1 MNTFLRETKPLKTS
15 AAIVVN
21 APRVSLLL
29 LALASSVVLSFA
41 LRPQGFGALALI
53 ALIPG
58 MVAVYLEKSLF
69 RAAFYSYL
77 CMVGGVIVALEGL
90 LREFPFVFI
99 TGVLVYSSIFAFV
112 GAGVF
117 VLKKTWG
124 TKAILAFPIFWV
136 ALEFLVSQPVILGQW
151 ANPIMA
157 IGYTQFDTPLLQTAR
172 WSGVTG
178 TSFLVVAVNAVLT
191 FAFLER
197 HFTRFIPSAVLVVL
211 ILATLFIPTPTSQNV
226 GKPFRV
232 GIAQAYLPTLEYTIA
247 DFDLSAQKLIS
258 ERYKALL
265 AKLKQEKVN
274 LAVLPETALGGW
286 FTNLDQNPQILDA
299 LQGVSLALIGVKTS
313 SRSENDVLESRN
325 AILEFQRE
333 ANRIRE
339 VYAKKIPIP
348 MTEAGFTPGRNVG
361 LVRLGGVVFGL
372 GICWENTFPGLARDA
387 VQNGA
392 QVLVYQNSLLWA
404 GATATPVLHQRIS
417 AFRAVENAR
426 DVIHATAGGSSALIN
441 SSGHLIAV
449 APQVT
454 EAVVTGLVQARTGLT
469 VFGRYGDWF
478 GMLTGFS
485 AGFVLILN
493 GFISRKLRLKK

>member
-1 MNTFLRETKPLKTS
+1 MKTVSRATPALKTS
-15 AAIVVN
+15 DAIV
-21 APRVSLLL
+21 ASRVPLLL
-29 LALASSVVLSFA
+29 LAFTSSVLLSFA
-41 LRPQGFGALALI
+41 LRPQGFGTLALI

-58 MVAVYLEKSLF
+58 MIAISRESKLF
-69 RAAFYSYL
+69 KAALYSYL
-77 CMVGGVIVALEGL
+77 CSVGAVVVALEGL
-90 LREFPFVFI
+90 LREFPFVFM
-99 TGVLVYSSIFAFV
+99 TGVLVYSSIFAFA

-117 VLKKTWG
+117 VIKKTWG

-136 ALEFLVSQPVILGQW
+136 ALEFLVSQPTILGQW

-157 IGYTQFDTPLLQTAR
+157 IGYTQFDTALLQTAR

-197 HFTRFIPSAVLVVL
+197 RVTRLIPSAVLVVL
-211 ILATLFIPTPTSQNV
+211 ILTALFIPTSTSQAV

-247 DFDLSAQKLIS
+247 DFDVSAQKLIA
-258 ERYKALL
+258 ERYKTLL
-265 AKLKQEKVN
+265 AKLVKEKVN
-274 LAVLPETALGGW
+274 LVVLPETALGGW

-313 SRSENDVLESRN
+313 SRSVEDRLESRN

-348 MTEAGFTPGRNVG
+348 MTESGFTPGKNVG

-372 GICWENTFPGLARDA
+372 GICWENTFPALARDE
-387 VQNGA
+387 VRNGA

-441 SSGHLIAV
+441 SSGHLIAL

-454 EAVVTGLVQARTGLT
+454 ETVLTGLVQARTGLT
-469 VFGRYGDWF
+469 VFGQFGDWF
-478 GMLTGFS
+478 GLFGIGL
-485 AGFVLILN
+485 AGFMLVLN
-493 GFISRKLRLKK
+493 RFISRKSIP

>member
-1 MNTFLRETKPLKTS
+1 MKAVSRETNPAKIPD
-15 AAIVVN
+15 AIVVN
-21 APRVSLLL
+21 APRVPLFLLVL
-29 LALASSVVLSFA
+29 TSSVLLSFA
-41 LRPQGFGALALI
+41 LRPQGFGALALV

-58 MVAVYLEKSLF
+58 MIAVSLEKHIL
-69 RAAFYSYL
+69 RAALYSYL
-77 CMVGGVIVALEGL
+77 CSIGAVVVALEGL

-99 TGVLVYSSIFAFV
+99 TGVLVYSSIFAFA

-117 VLKKTWG
+117 VLKKTWS
-124 TKAILAFPIFWV
+124 TKAILMFPIFWV
-136 ALEFLVSQPVILGQW
+136 ALEFLVSQPAVLGQW

-178 TSFLVVAVNAVLT
+178 TSFLVVAVNAVLA
-191 FAFLER
+191 FAFLEQG
-197 HFTRFIPSAVLVVL
+197 FTRFIPSAALVVL
-211 ILATLFIPTPTSQNV
+211 ILAALFIPTPTSQPV

-265 AKLKQEKVN
+265 AKLESEKVN
-274 LAVLPETALGGW
+274 LVVLPETALGGW
-286 FTNLDQNPQILDA
+286 FTNLNQNPQLLDT

-313 SRSENDVLESRN
+313 TRSENDVLESRN

-348 MTEAGFTPGRNVG
+348 MTEAGFTPGRNIG

-372 GICWENTFPGLARDA
+372 GICWENTFPGLARA
-387 VQNGA
+387 EVRNGA

-441 SSGHLIAV
+441 SSGQLIAV
-449 APQVT
+449 APQVVET
-454 EAVVTGLVQARTGLT
+454 VLTGSVQARTGLT
-469 VFGRYGDWF
+469 LFSMLGDWF
-478 GMLTGFS
+478 GIFSVVVTGFLL
-485 AGFVLILN
+485 VIYKLI
-493 GFISRKLRLKK
+493 SSKLIP

>member
-1 MNTFLRETKPLKTS
+1 MKNVARELQVRKS
-15 AAIVVN
+15 SDVIV
-21 APRVSLLL
+21 APRMPLVL
-29 LALASSVVLSFA
+29 LAFTSSVLLSLA
-41 LRPQGFGALALI
+41 LRPQGFGMLAWV

-58 MVAVYLEKSLF
+58 MIAVSRETKLLK
-69 RAAFYSYL
+69 AALYSYL
-77 CMVGGVIVALEGL
+77 CSVGAVVVALEGL
-90 LREFPFVFI
+90 LREFPFVFM

-117 VLKKTWG
+117 ALQKNWG
-124 TKAILAFPIFWV
+124 AKAILAFPIFWV
-136 ALEFLVSQPVILGQW
+136 ALEFLVSQPAILGQW

-178 TSFLVVAVNAVLT
+178 TSFLVVAVNAILV

-197 HFTRFIPSAVLVVL
+197 GMKRFIPSAGLLVL
-211 ILATLFIPTPTSQNV
+211 ILAALFIPTPTSQPV

-247 DFDLSAQKLIS
+247 DFDSNAQRLIS
-258 ERYKALL
+258 ERYKTLL
-265 AKLKQEKVN
+265 AKLAQEKVN
-274 LAVLPETALGGW
+274 LVVLPETALGGW
-286 FTNLDQNPQILDA
+286 FTNLDQNPQIFDT

-313 SRSENDVLESRN
+313 SRSVEDRLESRN
-325 AILEFQRE
+325 SILEFQRE
-333 ANRIRE
+333 ASRIRE

-348 MTEAGFTPGRNVG
+348 MTEAGFTPGKNVG
-361 LVRLGGVVFGL
+361 LVRLGGIVFGL
-372 GICWENTFPGLARDA
+372 GICWENTFPALARDE
-387 VQNGA
+387 VRSGA

-426 DVIHATAGGSSALIN
+426 DVIHATAGSSSALIDAQ
-441 SSGHLIAV
+441 GHLIAV

-454 EAVVTGLVQARTGLT
+454 ETVLTGLVQARTGLT
-469 VFGRYGDWF
+469 LFGRFGDWF
-478 GMLTGFS
+478 GLFSVFIGGFM
-485 AGFVLILN
+485 LILN
-493 GFISRKLRLKK
+493 KVISRKPIP

>member
-1 MNTFLRETKPLKTS
+1 MKTLSRETPALKKS
-15 AAIVVN
+15 GAIVVN
-21 APRVSLLL
+21 APRVPLFLLVL
-29 LALASSVVLSFA
+29 TSSVLLSLA
-41 LRPQGFGALALI
+41 LRPQGFGTLALI

-58 MVAVYLEKSLF
+58 MIAISRETRLLK
-69 RAAFYSYL
+69 AALYSYL
-77 CMVGGVIVALEGL
+77 CSVGAVVVALEGL
-90 LREFPFVFI
+90 LREFPFVFM

-136 ALEFLVSQPVILGQW
+136 ALEFLVSQPAILRQW

-178 TSFLVVAVNAVLT
+178 TSFLVVAMNAVLV
-191 FAFLER
+191 FAFLEQR
-197 HFTRFIPSAVLVVL
+197 ITRFIPSVALVVL
-211 ILATLFIPTPTSQNV
+211 ILAALFIPTPTSQPV

-247 DFDLSAQKLIS
+247 DFDISAQKLIVD
-258 ERYKALL
+258 RYKALL
-265 AKLKQEKVN
+265 AKFGQEKVN
-274 LAVLPETALGGW
+274 LVVLPETALGGW

-313 SRSENDVLESRN
+313 MRSENDLLESRN

-333 ANRIRE
+333 AKRIRE

-348 MTEAGFTPGRNVG
+348 MTEAGFTPGKNVG
-361 LVRLGGVVFGL
+361 LVRLGGIIFGL
-372 GICWENTFPGLARDA
+372 GICWENTFPGLARA
-387 VQNGA
+387 EVRNGA

-441 SSGHLIAV
+441 SSGQLIAV

-454 EAVVTGLVQARTGLT
+454 ETVLTGLVQARTGLT
-469 VFGRYGDWF
+469 VFGRFGDWF
-478 GMLTGFS
+478 GLFS
-485 AGFVLILN
+485 VFIAGFVLTLN
-493 GFISRKLRLKK
+493 GFISRKVTPKK

>member
-1 MNTFLRETKPLKTS
+1 MKTVARELQARKTS
-15 AAIVVN
+15 DAIV
-21 APRVSLLL
+21 ATRVPLIL
-29 LALASSVVLSFA
+29 LALTSSVLLSFA

-58 MVAVYLEKSLF
+58 MIAISRETRLF
-69 RAAFYSYL
+69 KAALYSYL
-77 CMVGGVIVALEGL
+77 CSVGAVVVALEGL
-90 LREFPFVFI
+90 LREFPFVFM
-99 TGVLVYSSIFAFV
+99 TGVLVYSSIFAFA

-136 ALEFLVSQPVILGQW
+136 ALEFLVSQPAVLGQW

-178 TSFLVVAVNAVLT
+178 TSFLVVAVNAVLV

-197 HFTRFIPSAVLVVL
+197 RFTRFIPSVALVVL
-211 ILATLFIPTPTSQNV
+211 ILAALFIPTPTSQPV
-226 GKPFRV
+226 GKPFHV

-247 DFDLSAQKLIS
+247 DFDVSAQKLIID
-258 ERYKALL
+258 RYKTLL
-265 AKLKQEKVN
+265 AKLAQEKMN
-274 LAVLPETALGGW
+274 LVVLPETALGGW

-313 SRSENDVLESRN
+313 KRSENDVLESRN

-348 MTEAGFTPGRNVG
+348 MTEAGFTPGKNVG
-361 LVRLGGVVFGL
+361 LVRLGGVIFGL
-372 GICWENTFPGLARDA
+372 GICWENTFPGLARDE
-387 VQNGA
+387 VRNGA

-426 DVIHATAGGSSALIN
+426 DVIHATAGGSSALID

-454 EAVVTGLVQARTGLT
+454 ETVVTGLVQARMGLT
-469 VFGRYGDWF
+469 VFGQFGDWF
-478 GMLTGFS
+478 GLLSVVLVVFMLMTNRFTRE
-485 AGFVLILN
+485 N
-493 GFISRKLRLKK
+493 